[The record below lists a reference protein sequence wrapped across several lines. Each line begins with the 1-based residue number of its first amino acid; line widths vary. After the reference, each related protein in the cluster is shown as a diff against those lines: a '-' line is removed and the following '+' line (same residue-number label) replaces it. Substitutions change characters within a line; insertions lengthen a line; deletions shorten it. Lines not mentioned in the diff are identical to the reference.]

1 MISLARNALLFV
13 ALLLTSV
20 GSAASDIDTKAA
32 GKCVALSAYVPRY
45 TSKAMAILDV
55 ANRTGQLA
63 LVKQHVDEEI
73 EFLAA
78 NNSNES
84 VKDRWIEQ
92 AIRAC
97 NSF

>member
-1 MISLARNALLFV
+1 MIPLARNALLVV

-20 GSAASDIDTKAA
+20 GSAASDMDTKAA
-32 GKCVALSAYVPRY
+32 GKCVTLGALNQNYKA
-45 TSKAMAILDV
+45 KAMAILDV
-55 ANRTGQLA
+55 ASRTGYLA
-63 LVKQHVDEEI
+63 LVNQRVKEEMD
-73 EFLAA
+73 FLAA

-84 VKDRWIEQ
+84 VKGDWITL